1 LFKKAAVTLDHIL
14 ERIAYYAIYVAGL
27 ITLLMAISTTYGVVM
42 RYVFKKPEHFTY
54 EIGILCLISSVALS
68 LPYIQ
73 RQGRNLRCDFVSN
86 RFSPKVQGVLLTIL
100 VPLLALFYLVPLVWN
115 SWADASY
122 SLSIGDRTYS
132 AWGPPVGQMKLFVPF
147 GVGLVCLV
155 LIAELI
161 HGLIALKKDSCEET
175 AARH

>member
-1 LFKKAAVTLDHIL
+1 LFIKAFETLDHIL
-14 ERIAYYAIYVAGL
+14 ERITYYAIYVAGM
-27 ITLLMAISTTYGVVM
+27 ITFLMAISTTYGVVM
-42 RYVFKKPEHFTY
+42 RYVFNKPEHFTY

-73 RQGRNLRCDFVSN
+73 RQARNLRCDFVSN
-86 RFSPKVQGVLLTIL
+86 RFSPKVQGALLNVL
-100 VPLLALFYLVPLVWN
+100 VPILALFYLVPLVWN

-132 AWGPPVGQMKLFVPF
+132 AWGPPVGPMKLFVPI
-147 GVGLVCLV
+147 GVGFVCLV

-161 HGLIALKKDSCEET
+161 HGLITLKKNSCEET